1 MDNASTSRGHA
12 SLNDPLQMTDD
23 YELMDSGDG
32 RKYERFGNVS
42 LVRPC
47 SQALWR
53 PESPETWSR
62 ATATFDREDG
72 NRWHNR
78 GALPKEWTIE
88 TAGIKFRLSG
98 TDFGHLGIFP
108 EQRAQWNWIREIIK
122 RRIGGLGDWRIGGLE
137 AISPAQNSEPGTR
150 NSELGTQSSKLKAQS
165 PKLKAQSSKRP
176 TVLNLFAY
184 SGGSTI
190 AAAQGGAEVCHLDAS
205 KGMVQWARSNAELN
219 GLKEHPIRWITDD
232 AHKFMEREI
241 RRGRR
246 YDAIIFDPP
255 TFGRGANGEMYK
267 IERDLKK
274 TLSLVRSL
282 LSDNPLFVLFS
293 SHTPGLSCTVAANIL
308 GQAFP
313 GAQIETGEMLLE
325 GRSVPCPS
333 GIYCRALFQP

>member
-1 MDNASTSRGHA
+1 ME
-12 SLNDPLQMTDD
+12 D
-23 YELMDSGDG
+23 YELIDSGDG
-32 RKYERFGNVS
+32 KKYERFGNVS

-88 TAGIKFRLSG
+88 TAGIRFRLSG

-108 EQRAQWNWIREIIK
+108 EQRAQWNWIREVVK
-122 RRIGGLGDWRIGGLE
+122 RRSGG
-137 AISPAQNSEPGTR
+137 A
-150 NSELGTQSSKLKAQS
+150 KL
-165 PKLKAQSSKRP
+165 P

-205 KGMVQWARSNAELN
+205 KGMVQWARANAELN

-274 TLSLVRSL
+274 TLSLVKAL
-282 LSDNPLFVLFS
+282 LSEAPLFVLFS

-313 GAQIETGEMLLE
+313 EAQIETGEMLLE
-325 GRSVPCPS
+325 GRSLPCPS
-333 GIYCRALFQP
+333 GIYCRALFQT

>member
-1 MDNASTSRGHA
+1 MK
-12 SLNDPLQMTDD
+12 DD

-32 RKYERFGNVS
+32 RKYERFGDVS

-88 TAGIKFRLSG
+88 TAGIRFRLSG

-122 RRIGGLGDWRIGGLE
+122 CRGG
-137 AISPAQNSEPGTR
+137 NSKP
-150 NSELGTQSSKLKAQS
+150 
-165 PKLKAQSSKRP
+165 P

-205 KGMVQWARSNAELN
+205 KGMVQWARANAELN

-232 AHKFMEREI
+232 AHKFMEREV

-282 LSDNPLFVLFS
+282 LSDSPLFVLFS

-308 GQAFP
+308 DQAFP
-313 GAQIETGEMLLE
+313 RAQIETGEMLLE
-325 GRSVPCPS
+325 GGALPCPS
-333 GIYCRALFQP
+333 GIYCRAVFRANV

>member
-1 MDNASTSRGHA
+1 ME
-12 SLNDPLQMTDD
+12 D
-23 YELMDSGDG
+23 YELIDSGDG
-32 RKYERFGNVS
+32 KKYERFGNVS

-53 PESPETWSR
+53 PDSPDAWGR

-88 TAGIKFRLSG
+88 TVGMRFRLSG

-108 EQRAQWNWIREIIK
+108 EQRAQWRWIREAIINHTLK
-122 RRIGGLGDWRIGGLE
+122 R
-137 AISPAQNSEPGTR
+137 SNAQTPR
-150 NSELGTQSSKLKAQS
+150 
-165 PKLKAQSSKRP
+165 PP

-184 SGGSTI
+184 SGGSTV
-190 AAAQGGAEVCHLDAS
+190 AAALGGAEVCHLDAS
-205 KGMVQWARSNAELN
+205 KGMVQWARDNAALN
-219 GLKEHPIRWITDD
+219 GLKDHPIRWIVDD

-241 RRGRR
+241 RRDRR
-246 YDAIIFDPP
+246 YDAVIFDPP

-274 TLSLVRSL
+274 TLSLVKDL
-282 LSDNPLFVLFS
+282 LSEKPLFVLFS

-313 GAQIETGEMLLE
+313 AAQIETGEMLLE
-325 GRSVPCPS
+325 GRSRPCPS
-333 GIYCRALFQP
+333 GIFCRAVFCAS

>member
-1 MDNASTSRGHA
+1 ME
-12 SLNDPLQMTDD
+12 D
-23 YELMDSGDG
+23 YELIDSGDG
-32 RKYERFGNVS
+32 KKYERFGNVS

-53 PESPETWSR
+53 PENPELWSR

-88 TAGIKFRLSG
+88 TAGIRFRLSG

-108 EQRAQWNWIREIIK
+108 EQRAQWKWIRETLA
-122 RRIGGLGDWRIGGLE
+122 RTNGQRPTANG
-137 AISPAQNSEPGTR
+137 Q
-150 NSELGTQSSKLKAQS
+150 
-165 PKLKAQSSKRP
+165 RP

-184 SGGSTI
+184 SGGSTM

-205 KGMVQWARSNAELN
+205 KGMVQWARENAALN
-219 GLKEHPIRWITDD
+219 GLADHPIRWITDD

-246 YDAIIFDPP
+246 YDAIVLDPP

-274 TLSLVRSL
+274 TLSLVKRL
-282 LSDNPLFVLFS
+282 LSERPLFVLFS
-293 SHTPGLSCTVAANIL
+293 SHTPGLSCAVAANIL
-308 GQAFP
+308 GQMFP
-313 GAQIETGEMLLE
+313 DAQIETGEMLLE
-325 GRSVPCPS
+325 GRSLSCPS
-333 GIYCRALFQP
+333 GIFCRAVFQV